1 MRSICFVSLRRAAVA
16 MLAALGCVAAH
27 PACAQYPTKPIRVFL
42 PFGPGGIGDITFRL
56 VTNKI
61 TQRSGI
67 QFAIDNR
74 PGAGGIQ
81 SAMAGKSA
89 APDGYSLLQV
99 GNSYAL
105 STSLFA
111 SLPYD
116 VLKDFAPIS
125 TLAQFDVLLA
135 AKSSGEIGTIQ
146 RLVEIDRA
154 NPGKLNFGTISA
166 GSTQNFRR
174 KYSKPSSAAKPTV
187 VPYKTSPELVTALQR
202 GDIDV
207 SFDYLAAFAPAIAGN
222 QIKIIASAGQTR
234 SPLTPETPT
243 VVESGWP
250 GYVVT
255 SWNGIAAP
263 AGTPRA
269 IIDKLNGEITAVLK
283 LPEVQD
289 QFRQLGM
296 EAASSTPEEMADRLK
311 TDVGRWRDV
320 IGKLGLRP

>member
-1 MRSICFVSLRRAAVA
+1 MRSTCFFSLRRAAVA
-16 MLAALGCVAAH
+16 MLAALGCFAAL
-27 PACAQYPTKPIRVFL
+27 PACAQYPVKPIRVFL

-56 VTNKI
+56 VTSKI
-61 TQRSGI
+61 TQRTGI
-67 QFAIDNR
+67 QFAIENR
-74 PGAGGIQ
+74 PGAGGIA
-81 SAMAGKSA
+81 SAMAGKTA
-89 APDGYSLLQV
+89 TPDGYTLLQV

-125 TLAQFDVLLA
+125 TLARFDVLLA
-135 AKSSGEIGTIQ
+135 TKSSGDISTIQ

-154 NPGKLNFGTISA
+154 NPRKLNFGTISA
-166 GSTQNFRR
+166 GSTQNL
-174 KYSKPSSAAKPTV
+174 SAEMFKALIGSQATI
-187 VPYKTSPELVTALQR
+187 VPYKTSPELVNAVQR

-207 SFDYLAAFAPAIAGN
+207 SFDYLAALAPAIAGN
-222 QIKIIASAGQTR
+222 QIKIIASTGQMR
-234 SPLTPETPT
+234 SPLTPDTPT

-255 SWNGIAAP
+255 SWNGIGAP

-269 IIDKLNGEITAVLK
+269 IIDKLNGEIAAVLK
-283 LPEVQD
+283 LPEVRD

-296 EAASSTPEEMADRLK
+296 EAAGSTPEEMTQRLK
-311 TDVGRWRDV
+311 TDVGRWRDI

>member
-1 MRSICFVSLRRAAVA
+1 MRSICFVSLRRAVVA
-16 MLAALGCVAAH
+16 MLALPWDASRH
-27 PACAQYPTKPIRVFL
+27 TPACAQYPTKPIRVFL

-154 NPGKLNFGTISA
+154 NAGKLNFGTISA
-166 GSTQNFRR
+166 GSTQNLSAEMF
-174 KYSKPSSAAKPTV
+174 KALIGSKASI
-187 VPYKTSPELVTALQR
+187 VPYKTSPELVTAL
-202 GDIDV
+202 
-207 SFDYLAAFAPAIAGN
+207 
-222 QIKIIASAGQTR
+222 
-234 SPLTPETPT
+234 
-243 VVESGWP
+243 
-250 GYVVT
+250 
-255 SWNGIAAP
+255 P
-263 AGTPRA
+263 AGRYRCFVRLSRRLRTR
-269 IIDKLNGEITAVLK
+269 DRGKSD
-283 LPEVQD
+283 QD
-289 QFRQLGM
+289 YRVSRSNAQPADTGYTDGGRKRMAQLC
-296 EAASSTPEEMADRLK
+296 
-311 TDVGRWRDV
+311 RDV
-320 IGKLGLRP
+320 LERYRCARGNAPRDH